1 MSELSPEEY
10 GRLSDQK
17 ADDWRHISEVNPT
30 LFGVAGAIFAA
41 GIAENDAAILA
52 LSPLPLFLGVFHMIR
67 SAKLQMQMI
76 TYLAERSPTT
86 AGRWEQDITRLLRPV
101 WRARES
107 GGLSRFLGFVGRP
120 SAWNTWLGIA
130 LVTDILVNLTGWL
143 GKYDGAPTASVW
155 GVVAAL
161 VLGALLA
168 LQARV
173 IEKER
178 DMWTAAWRT
187 DAQEDSKDE
196 DVERAARIARYEK

>member
-41 GIAENDAAILA
+41 GVAENDAAILA
-52 LSPLPLFLGVFHMIR
+52 LSPLPLFVGVFHMIR

-76 TYLAERSPTT
+76 TYLARAPAT

-107 GGLSRFLGFVGRP
+107 RGLSRILRFVGRP

-130 LVTDILVNLTGWL
+130 LATDILVNLTGWL
-143 GKYDGAPTASVW
+143 GKYQGAPTASAF
-155 GVVAAL
+155 GVGAA
-161 VLGALLA
+161 VLLGVLLA
-168 LQARV
+168 MQASG
-173 IEKER
+173 IEKDR
-178 DMWTAAWRT
+178 DMWTVAWRT
-187 DAQEDSKDE
+187 AAEKGSTDE
-196 DVERAARIARYEK
+196 HVENAARKARYGK